1 MGAVQR
7 MCGGWE
13 GSLMMFS
20 ALLLQWLRKSSLIE
34 GRETPL
40 TLSAPLTILC
50 KAFLFYILHLEYHVQ
65 IQYVEE

>member
-1 MGAVQR
+1 
-7 MCGGWE
+7 
-13 GSLMMFS
+13 MMFS